1 MSRAGTAAKIAASK
15 AAAGVAAKVGISAA
29 GVLLPFAGIIGIVGL
44 ILLVVVIGATTITNN
59 QSDPEAGG
67 VHCAAPD
74 SDDDDDD
81 SETPTAPEA
90 EVPSEYQDD
99 VASAAETAGV
109 PEEMIAA
116 QIYHESGWR
125 DDVQS
130 HVGARGLA
138 QFMPDTWRDEW
149 GDIDDPHDSIAAQ
162 GEYMAEIRDSMED
175 HADNEEHLWELMLAG
190 YNAGTGAVQ
199 SFDYDLDAMFS
210 HGSEDDTNSYA
221 AQTGPYVANIT
232 AAAEGASGANCSV
245 PQGDLVD
252 TTMHLAWEEEVTLPH
267 STADDHGKDDSK
279 DEYVETAA
287 DIHEA
292 FTHAFY
298 TDCGAFVATAVR
310 ASGTDPNFAL
320 RGTDMIEQYVE
331 ESDEWETF
339 TLENEGQLQ
348 AGDVFIATHGGGG
361 HTYIYTDER
370 PDGDAEAGTHRA
382 QGASLYTRPPSGHYV
397 STTLN
402 GQPYTIAR
410 HVGSDNDSADEE
422 ED

>member
-1 MSRAGTAAKIAASK
+1 MSRAGTAAKLAASK
-15 AAAGVAAKVGISAA
+15 AAAGVATKVGITAA
-29 GVLLPFAGIIGIVGL
+29 GVLVPFLGLLGIIGL
-44 ILLVVVIGATTITNN
+44 ILLVVVIGAATISSD
-59 QSDPEAGG
+59 QSDPAAGG
-67 VHCAAPD
+67 VHCAAPAGDDED
-74 SDDDDDD
+74 SD
-81 SETPTAPEA
+81 SEATTAPEA
-90 EVPSEYQDD
+90 EVPSEYQED
-99 VASAAETAGV
+99 VAAAAETAGV

-138 QFMPDTWRDEW
+138 QFMPGTWQSEW

-162 GEYMAEIRDSMED
+162 GEYMAEIRESMED
-175 HADNEEHLWELMLAG
+175 HADNEEQLWELMLAG

-199 SFDYDLDAMFS
+199 SFDHDLDAMFS
-210 HGSEDDTNSYA
+210 HGSESDVNSYA
-221 AQTGPYVANIT
+221 AQTGPYVENIT

-252 TTMHLAWEEEVTLPH
+252 TTMHLAWEDEVTLPH
-267 STADDHGKDDSK
+267 STADDHGRDDAK
-279 DEYVETAA
+279 DEYVETAG
-287 DIHEA
+287 DIHDE

-310 ASGTDPNFAL
+310 ASGTDPNFQL
-320 RGTDMIEQYVE
+320 RNTTLIEEYVE

-339 TLENEGQLQ
+339 TLENEGQLEP
-348 AGDVFIATHGGGG
+348 GDVFIATDGAGG
-361 HTYIYTDER
+361 HTYIYTGER
-370 PDGDAEAGTHRA
+370 PDGDEAAGTHRA

-397 STTLN
+397 TTTLH
-402 GQPYTIAR
+402 GTPYTIAR
-410 HVGSDNDSADEE
+410 HTGSDSDSTDEE